1 MSPMVTLARTYALT
15 LTLSIPSY
23 PHLPQPPP
31 PSLITPLLFTQVPSS
46 PSKFLLNM
54 EYFYV
59 GSLSWDTKDK
69 VRTFS
74 NKQNT

>member
-1 MSPMVTLARTYALT
+1 MSLMVTLARTYALT
-15 LTLSIPSY
+15 LTISIPSY
-23 PHLPQPPP
+23 PHLPQPLP
-31 PSLITPLLFTQVPSS
+31 PSLVTPLLFTQAPSS

-54 EYFYV
+54 EYFCV
-59 GSLSWDTKDK
+59 GSLSWDSKDT